1 MGGVQWGGGLYTL
14 GIGSD
19 HRDAL
24 DGNRGSDFFEAFTP
38 PHPFLVLYTSVSRP
52 DYPSLGRKIYPAVG
66 VVSG

>member
-38 PHPFLVLYTSVSRP
+38 PHPFLVLYTSVCHARIIP
-52 DYPSLGRKIYPAVG
+52 
-66 VVSG
+66 VSGEKFTLPSG